1 MQGRIEVPLSKLL
14 RRPTEIVGAGRT
26 DTDINVLYY
35 VAHLYTTKEIDC
47 DHIAY
52 KLNAILP
59 QEVMILATYPA
70 PAAILNRM
78 GYSSRTLNI
87 VRMQNYLLRY
97 PTCLYLP
104 LITLRRD
111 DLRGSLR
118 FYAFTLLR
126 A

>member
-47 DHIAY
+47 DHIAD

-59 QEVMILATYPA
+59 HEAMILATYPA
-70 PAAILNRM
+70 PRGGKALEE
-78 GYSSRTLNI
+78 GL
-87 VRMQNYLLRY
+87 MQNYLLRSL
-97 PTCLYLP
+97 TRLYLP

-118 FYAFTLLR
+118 IYAFTLLR

>member
-59 QEVMILATYPA
+59 HEAMILATYPA
-70 PAAILNRM
+70 PVAILNRK

-87 VRMQNYLLRY
+87 VRMQN
-97 PTCLYLP
+97 
-104 LITLRRD
+104 RRCGARAEGK
-111 DLRGSLR
+111 LVCTMPSREEEKPSKRG
-118 FYAFTLLR
+118 
-126 A
+126 